1 MFDLCLQDGQ
11 NGGGGFNTFSFLSFL
26 ISAVNAVSVVSNN
39 INNRRNNNN
48 NNNNENNN
56 NQFSTLDSSVDT
68 TQTVS
73 RKRRSSKNVEDDEVA
88 NFVNYSDLIVENN
101 ILSKL
106 VTIWNAFFD
115 GSGDVCR
122 IDSDSAFPSDLV
134 ESLNVSAKFVR
145 AWIQL
150 SIVVAESG
158 ENFDCPAKI
167 VCVANRGAESPTAE
181 ILAETLR

>member
-1 MFDLCLQDGQ
+1 
-11 NGGGGFNTFSFLSFL
+11 LSFL

-56 NQFSTLDSSVDT
+56 NQFSTLDSSVVT

-73 RKRRSSKNVEDDEVA
+73 RKRRSSKAVEEDDVA

-101 ILSKL
+101 ILTKL
-106 VTIWNAFFD
+106 ATIWNTFFD
-115 GSGDVCR
+115 GKNDVCQV
-122 IDSDSAFPSDLV
+122 DNESAFPTELV
-134 ESLNVSAKFVR
+134 DSLNVSAQFVR

-150 SIVVAESG
+150 SIVIVADSD
-158 ENFDCPAKI
+158 ENSDCLAKI
-167 VCVANRGAESPTAE
+167 LCVANRGAESPIAE